1 MDRFKNIRF
10 KRRKKILDGTKR
22 HLNEN
27 LNTLVNW
34 IDTLDGKL
42 SITAPQAGAI
52 AFVKIHLNTTSQDLT
67 YHIRDNYSVLLTA
80 GKWFGLEGFLRFG
93 FGTSNNYLVKALEK
107 IGKSLKTI

>member
-1 MDRFKNIRF
+1 M
-10 KRRKKILDGTKR
+10 
-22 HLNEN
+22 
-27 LNTLVNW
+27 VNW

-42 SITAPQAGAI
+42 SITTPQAGAI
-52 AFVKIHLNTTSQDLT
+52 AFARIHLNTNSQDLT

-93 FGTSNNYLVKALEK
+93 FGPPNDYLVKALEK